1 VLVDDVQPEMARA
14 VGRSKWDAPEIDG
27 SVIIHEADGIK
38 PGDMVSVTV
47 TDSDEYDL
55 FGVPAAVAEQAA

>member
-1 VLVDDVQPEMARA
+1 MGRA

-27 SVIIHEADGIK
+27 SVIIHEAEGIK

-55 FGVPAAVAEQAA
+55 FGVPAAVAAKDAAGVKASA